1 MRDEIKNFVQFIKEQ
16 GLYPDTPVIEGPS
29 TDPEILINGKKF
41 LIFCSNNYLG
51 MANKDFLKDAAIECI
66 KKYGVGPA
74 GARLMAGNLDI
85 YNELEKTIADFLNK
99 EDAMIFSTGY
109 AANLGAIKAL
119 VDPLMGDQP
128 FKKGDSVIFSDEL
141 NHTSIIQ
148 GCKLSSAERIIYKHN
163 DVQDLEQKIKN
174 FPNEKRKL
182 IITDGVFSMDGDIAP
197 LGDIVLVARKYN
209 ASVMVDDAHGIGVL
223 GKTGKGTEEYFNLNN
238 HNNHN
243 NDIVMGT
250 LVKAFGTMG
259 GFIAGAKDLIEYL
272 KISAKTYIFSV
283 PMSPV
288 MAGASIEAIKYVKQH
303 PEVIQNLISNADYLR
318 EELNKMGY
326 NTLTSQSPI
335 IPVLLGTEKT
345 AINFAKD
352 LMENGIYIPA
362 IRWPAVDK
370 NRSRIRISVMAHHKK
385 EHLDRL
391 LEIMKDLKKKYFK

>member
-1 MRDEIKNFVQFIKEQ
+1 MNEIKKFVKFIKDQ
-16 GLYPDTPVIEGPS
+16 GLYPDTPIIEGPS
-29 TDPEILINGKKF
+29 TDPEIRINGKKY

-51 MANKDFLKDAAIECI
+51 LANKDFLKDAAIECI

-109 AANLGAIKAL
+109 AANLGVIKSL

-148 GCKLSSAERIIYKHN
+148 GCKLSSAERVIYKHN
-163 DVQDLEQKIKN
+163 DVYDLERKIKI
-174 FPNEKRKL
+174 FSKEKRKL
-182 IITDGVFSMDGDIAP
+182 IITDGIFSMDGDIAP
-197 LGDIVLVARKYN
+197 LKDIVLLAKKYN
-209 ASVMVDDAHGIGVL
+209 ASIMVDDAHGIGVL
-223 GKTGKGTEEYFNLNN
+223 GKSGVGTEEYFNLNN
-238 HNNHN
+238 NEI
-243 NDIVMGT
+243 DIVMGT

-318 EELNKMGY
+318 EELNKIGY
-326 NTLTSQSPI
+326 DTLTSQSPI
-335 IPVLLGTEKT
+335 IPVLLGPEKI

-370 NRSRIRISVMAHHKK
+370 NKSRIRISVMAHHTK

-391 LEIMKDLKKKYFK
+391 LEVMNDLREKYF

>member
-1 MRDEIKNFVQFIKEQ
+1 MKDEIKNFLKFIKDQ
-16 GLYPDTPVIEGPS
+16 GLYPDTPIIEGPS
-29 TDPEILINGKKF
+29 TDPEILINGKKY

-51 MANKDFLKDAAIECI
+51 LANEDFLKNAAIECI

-74 GARLMAGNLDI
+74 GARLMAGNLDV
-85 YNELEKTIADFLNK
+85 YNSLEKEIADFLGK

-197 LGDIVLVARKYN
+197 LGDIVLVARKYS

-223 GKTGKGTEEYFNLNN
+223 GKTGKGTEEYFNL
-238 HNNHN
+238 NNHN

-288 MAGASIEAIKYVKQH
+288 MAGASIEAIKYVKRH

-318 EELNKMGY
+318 EELNKMRY
-326 NTLTSQSPI
+326 DTLTSQSPI

-362 IRWPAVDK
+362 IRWPAVDR
-370 NRSRIRISVMAHHKK
+370 NSSRIRISVMAHHKK
-385 EHLDRL
+385 EHLDKL

>member
-1 MRDEIKNFVQFIKEQ
+1 MRDEIKNFVQFIKKQ

-29 TDPEILINGKKF
+29 TDPEILINGKKY

-51 MANKDFLKDAAIECI
+51 LANEDFLKNAAIECI

-74 GARLMAGNLDI
+74 GARLMAGNLDV
-85 YNELEKTIADFLNK
+85 YNSLEKEIADFLGK

-174 FPNEKRKL
+174 FTNEKRKL

-197 LGDIVLVARKYN
+197 LGDIVLVARKYS

-223 GKTGKGTEEYFNLNN
+223 GKTGKGTEEYFNL
-238 HNNHN
+238 NNHN

-391 LEIMKDLKKKYFK
+391 LEIMKDLRKKYF

>member
-1 MRDEIKNFVQFIKEQ
+1 MKDEIKNFVQFIKEQ
-16 GLYPDTPVIEGPS
+16 GLYPDTPIIEGPS

-51 MANKDFLKDAAIECI
+51 LANKDFLKDAAIECI

-148 GCKLSSAERIIYKHN
+148 GCKLSSAERVIYKHN
-163 DVQDLEQKIKN
+163 DPTDLENKIKDSS
-174 FPNEKRKL
+174 KARKL
-182 IITDGVFSMDGDIAP
+182 IITDGVFSMDGDIVP
-197 LGDIVLVARKYN
+197 LPEIISLAKKYN
-209 ASVMVDDAHGIGVL
+209 AIVMVDDAHGIGVL
-223 GKTGKGTEEYFNLNN
+223 GKTGKGTDEFFNIDNGV
-238 HNNHN
+238 
-243 NDIVMGT
+243 DITMGT

-259 GFIAGAKDLIEYL
+259 GFIAGKKDVIDYL

-303 PEVIQNLISNADYLR
+303 PEVIQNLTSNADHLR
-318 EELNKMGY
+318 GELNKIGY

-335 IPVLLGTEKT
+335 IPVLLGPEKT

-370 NRSRIRISVMAHHKK
+370 NKSRIRISVMAHHTK

-391 LEIMKDLKKKYFK
+391 LKVMKDLKKKYFEQPKC

>member
-1 MRDEIKNFVQFIKEQ
+1 MRDEIKKFVQLIKDQ
-16 GLYPDTPVIEGPS
+16 GLYPDTPIIEGPS
-29 TDPEILINGKKF
+29 TDPEIIIDGKKY

-51 MANKDFLKDAAIECI
+51 LANKDFLKDAAIEYI

-74 GARLMAGNLDI
+74 GARLMAGNLDV
-85 YNELEKTIADFLNK
+85 YNSLEKEIADFLGK

-148 GCKLSSAERIIYKHN
+148 GCKLSGAERIIYKHN
-163 DVQDLEQKIKN
+163 DVHDLEQKIKT
-174 FPNEKRKL
+174 FPTGKRKL
-182 IITDGVFSMDGDIAP
+182 IITDGVFSMDGDIVP
-197 LGDIVLVARKYN
+197 LGDIVSVAKKYS

-223 GKTGKGTEEYFNLNN
+223 GGTGKGTEEHFNLNN
-238 HNNHN
+238 NDI
-243 NDIVMGT
+243 DIVMGT

-288 MAGASIEAIKYVKQH
+288 MAGASIEAIKYVKTH
-303 PEVIQNLISNADYLR
+303 PEIIQTLISNADYLR
-318 EELNKMGY
+318 SELKKIGY
-326 NTLTSQSPI
+326 NTLSSQTPI
-335 IPVLLGTEKT
+335 IPVLIGSEQV
-345 AINFAKD
+345 AIDFAKD
-352 LMENGIYIPA
+352 LFKNGIYIPA
-362 IRWPAVDK
+362 IRWPAVDHDK
-370 NRSRIRISVMAHHKK
+370 SRIRISVMAHHKK
-385 EHLDRL
+385 EHLDKL
-391 LEIMKDLKKKYFK
+391 LEIMKDMRMKYFNN

>member
-1 MRDEIKNFVQFIKEQ
+1 MKDEIKNFVQFIKEQ
-16 GLYPDTPVIEGPS
+16 GLYPDTPIIEGPS
-29 TDPEILINGKKF
+29 TDPEILINGKKY

-51 MANKDFLKDAAIECI
+51 LANKDFLKDAAIECI

-74 GARLMAGNLDI
+74 GARLMAGNLDV
-85 YNELEKTIADFLNK
+85 YNSLEKEIADFLGK

-197 LGDIVLVARKYN
+197 LGDIVLVARKYS

-238 HNNHN
+238 HNN
-243 NDIVMGT
+243 DIVMGT
-250 LVKAFGTMG
+250 LVKEFGTMG

-391 LEIMKDLKKKYFK
+391 LEIMKDLRKKYF